1 MINFNDAVKDE
12 AKEYNPNSPEIL
24 DHPYRI
30 LIIGGS
36 GSGKT
41 NSLFNLIYQQ
51 PDIDKIYLF
60 AKETLEA
67 KYQFLIKIRDKAYE
81 IKHFN
86 IRQHFKIR
94 DKAF

>member
-1 MINFNDAVKDE
+1 MQQYNNKISKMINFNDAVKDE

-36 GSGKT
+36 GSGKK

-51 PDIDKIYLF
+51 PDTDKIYLF
-60 AKETLEA
+60 AKDTLEA
-67 KYQFLIKIRDKAYE
+67 KCQFLIKICEDVE
-81 IKHFN
+81 VKHFN
-86 IRQHFKIR
+86 
-94 DKAF
+94 DSL